1 MKVLFLLGEGF
12 EDLEFYY
19 PYYRLIEEGFEV
31 VVAGKSKSKVSGKH
45 GYTFEPNITFDNVR
59 PEEYDALV
67 IPGGKSP
74 ANIREDPNVQKIVKF
89 FMEKSKPVAAIC
101 HGPQV
106 LISAGVVKG
115 RKLTSWFE
123 VSKEITAAGGQYV
136 NTEVIIDGNLI
147 TSRHPGDLP
156 YFSREL
162 IKALKK
168 KAVEVTA

>member
-1 MKVLFLLGEGF
+1 MEVLFLLGEGF
-12 EDLEFYY
+12 EDLEFFY
-19 PYYRLIEEGFEV
+19 PYYRLIEEGFKV
-31 VVAGKSKSKVSGKH
+31 TVAGKSKSKVTGKR
-45 GYTFEPNITFDNVR
+45 GYTFEPHITFEEVN
-59 PEEYDALV
+59 PEKYSALV

-74 ANIREDPNVQKIVKF
+74 ANIRDDPNVKRIVKY

-123 VSKEITAAGGQYV
+123 VSKEIIEAGGEYV
-136 NTEVIIDGNLI
+136 NTEVYVEGNLI

-156 YFSREL
+156 YFAREL

-168 KAVEVTA
+168 

>member
-1 MKVLFLLGEGF
+1 MKILFLLGEGF

-19 PYYRLIEEGFEV
+19 SYYRLIEEGFNV
-31 VVAGKSKSKVSGKH
+31 IVAGKSKSKITGKR
-45 GYTFEPNITFDNVR
+45 GYSFEPHITFDEVK

-74 ANIREDPNVQKIVKF
+74 ANIRDDPNVQKIVKY
-89 FMEKSKPVAAIC
+89 FMQNSKPVAAIC

-106 LISAGVVKG
+106 LVSAGVVKG
-115 RKLTSWFE
+115 RKLTSWYE
-123 VSKEITAAGGQYV
+123 VSKEIVAAGGEYM
-136 NTEVIIDGNLI
+136 NSEVIIDGNLI

-156 YFSREL
+156 FFAREL

-168 KAVEVTA
+168 KLVEVQR